1 MQAARATIESLFVI
15 LELRHDVVAAIGLQ
29 QPPNRAVREPPP
41 NLHQLVANTPLAVL
55 GARPTAFFQCSL
67 RFADGAKSQLLISHC
82 CLPKMA
88 RGASRWKNQVGI
100 EVIQSIF
107 VSIPGSKCGTNVSLA
122 SECGHDCLP
131 AVIRSSSSR
140 FRSGGRSRHRV
151 LGTAEHR
158 GQLPGGAGEGSWPA
172 GQPQGNNHQKSCLRR
187 SLRQRR
193 LRVREAL
200 DDHFSNGDKLRPPAA
215 FEKHRDEIEALAR
228 RKYLCGPLE
237 PDRSFS
243 FALPKSH
250 EILQPPNLHYDRK

>member
-107 VSIPGSKCGTNVSLA
+107 VSIPGSKCGTNVSQP
-122 SECGHDCLP
+122 SECGHDCLS

-158 GQLPGGAGEGSWPA
+158 GQLPGGSVRRVLAGRPTTREWNSRHPA
-172 GQPQGNNHQKSCLRR
+172 T
-187 SLRQRR
+187 
-193 LRVREAL
+193 AL
-200 DDHFSNGDKLRPPAA
+200 GANSGLM
-215 FEKHRDEIEALAR
+215 R
-228 RKYLCGPLE
+228 RKNANKLLPLHSITSSARASTVEGISRPRAFAALRLTTSTYLVG
-237 PDRSFS
+237 
-243 FALPKSH
+243 A
-250 EILQPPNLHYDRK
+250 